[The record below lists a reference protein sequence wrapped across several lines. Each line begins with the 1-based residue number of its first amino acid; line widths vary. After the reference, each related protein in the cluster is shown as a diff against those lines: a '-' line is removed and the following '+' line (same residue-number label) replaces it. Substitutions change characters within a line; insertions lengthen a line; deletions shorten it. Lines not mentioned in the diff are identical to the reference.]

1 MRVMQKGA
9 MSYAQFEGL
18 DPPLRSHKPG
28 NAFTA
33 GQHNPWIC
41 IIQIPKRRDLHQ
53 TVLVLFTMDLG

>member
-41 IIQIPKRRDLHQ
+41 II
-53 TVLVLFTMDLG
+53 